1 MDNRTFNTGKTYF
14 ESQNNICADV
24 CWADYKN
31 HGNEK
36 IVNYNTY
43 EQYSQL
49 IPCESPNVRVPAFM
63 LDHPNLRGRAG
74 YGVSD
79 GCLIDTYNTLV
90 KNDEMMTRDKCKIQ
104 LFSRIFTGV
113 PQLKGCGG
121 DITRELDL
129 LSGTDT
135 GSSTG
140 VCKKSLMELQ
150 IKYPIPL
157 VDCMKD
163 IQNPDNI
170 VPIWVN
176 GGEDTRSYINRMNFN
191 KNI

>member
-1 MDNRTFNTGKTYF
+1 
-14 ESQNNICADV
+14 
-24 CWADYKN
+24 
-31 HGNEK
+31 
-36 IVNYNTY
+36 
-43 EQYSQL
+43 
-49 IPCESPNVRVPAFM
+49 
-63 LDHPNLRGRAG
+63 
-74 YGVSD
+74 VSD
-79 GCLIDTYNTLV
+79 GCLIDTYNNLV

-121 DITRELDL
+121 DIMKELDI

-135 GSSTG
+135 TSGNLNS
-140 VCKKSLMELQ
+140 VCKKSLMEIQ
-150 IKYPIPL
+150 IKHPIPL

-170 VPIWVN
+170 VPIWIN
-176 GGEDTRSYINRMNFN
+176 GGEDTRSYINRFNFN